1 MNFEQRNE
9 PTTALAIAQFEQKQ
23 GIRLPQDYRAFLLAE
38 NGGYLDRSNDYFEV
52 EGWNSFVVEDLLG
65 LTSDAGSSIAANR
78 FNNFSD
84 FIEKRLL
91 VIGYAS
97 GETLYM
103 DLRETSSFGK
113 IYVRAHD
120 SPIND
125 PILIDNTGFTHE
137 ADYEEARLFYPIADS
152 FSEFIA
158 MLGPE
163 PEV

>member
-1 MNFEQRNE
+1 MKFEQRNE
-9 PTTALAIAQFEQKQ
+9 PTTALAILQFEKKQ
-23 GIRLPQDYRAFLLAE
+23 GIRLPQDYRAFLLAD

-52 EGWNSFVVEDLLG
+52 GSWNSFVVEDLLG
-65 LTSDAGSSIAANR
+65 LTSDAGTSIASDR

-84 FIEKRLL
+84 LIEKRLL

-103 DLRETSSFGK
+103 DLRETSSYGK

-125 PILIDNTGFTHE
+125 PILIDDTGFTHE
-137 ADYEEARLFYPIADS
+137 ADYEEARLFHPIADS

-163 PEV
+163 PEF